1 MNSLSWNCRGLGN
14 PRLVKALHDMVRRW
28 KPQIVFLMETKSKI
42 KRMER
47 IKNRIGFANGLIV
60 PSRGRS
66 GGMAMFWIQEVNLDI
81 NSYSGNHIDA
91 IVREI
96 DGNFL
101 WRITGFY
108 GHPETHHRYESWR
121 LLAFLHSQFQL
132 PWLCLGDFNEI
143 LSISEKEG
151 GVTPSQQQM
160 EGFRNVVNFCEFVDL
175 GY

>member
-14 PRLVKALHDMVRRW
+14 PRSVRALHDMVRRW

-47 IKNRIGFANGLIV
+47 IKNIIGFANGLTV
-60 PSRGRS
+60 PSSGRS
-66 GGMAMFWIQEVNLDI
+66 GGLAMFWTREVNLDI

-91 IVREI
+91 IVRES

-108 GHPETHHRYESWR
+108 GHPETHRRYES
-121 LLAFLHSQFQL
+121 
-132 PWLCLGDFNEI
+132 
-143 LSISEKEG
+143 
-151 GVTPSQQQM
+151 
-160 EGFRNVVNFCEFVDL
+160 
-175 GY
+175 